1 MRGLQTAEATAK
13 IDRTIGSFL
22 QLLSPH
28 FLHGAAHK
36 ALEFLIRRF
45 DIHKYNVDA
54 VLACAL
60 PYHGTRWFVRLV
72 QLLRLKETCWGWLQG
87 KQGMAPPARASF
99 VARCRKDARVLKQLC
114 LLGFGHAQ
122 ETCSRGRVAFTTVVA
137 LEMLSAAPR
146 FGLGLGLGFRLG
158 LGLGLGL
165 GLTNPNPNPNHPAW
179 ARRSC
184 SCCCRTRSG
193 SSRRTC
199 PRTRRSPARC

>member
-45 DIHKYNVDA
+45 EIHKYNVDA

-72 QLLRLKETCWGWLQG
+72 QLLRLKETCWAWLQG

-114 LLGFGHAQ
+114 LLGFDHAQ
-122 ETCSRGRVAFTTVVA
+122 VRVRVRVRVRG
-137 LEMLSAAPR
+137 
-146 FGLGLGLGFRLG
+146 
-158 LGLGLGL
+158 
-165 GLTNPNPNPNHPAW
+165 
-179 ARRSC
+179 
-184 SCCCRTRSG
+184 
-193 SSRRTC
+193 
-199 PRTRRSPARC
+199 